1 MALNIKNERVHTLAR
16 QAADRTGLSQ
26 TSVIEQALER
36 LLADLG
42 EDRDGRDARGQAVR
56 RLVDEF
62 RAGLTAQQRQNI
74 QEDLRTLYD
83 QDGLPA

>member
-42 EDRDGRDARGQAVR
+42 EDRDGRDAREQAVR

>member
-42 EDRDGRDARGQAVR
+42 EDRDGCDARGQAVR